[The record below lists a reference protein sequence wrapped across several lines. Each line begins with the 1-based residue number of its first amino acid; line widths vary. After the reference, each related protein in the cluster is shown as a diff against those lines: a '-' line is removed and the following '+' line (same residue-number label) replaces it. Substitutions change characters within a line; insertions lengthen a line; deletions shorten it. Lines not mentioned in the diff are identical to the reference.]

1 MFGALENSSLYVTRK
16 NYEHRRVQL
25 LLPSFLA
32 LDLKRVGTGGGGWRS
47 RWGRGEAGLDF
58 TGKLGSSGLERDAIS
73 LHHRKEA

>member
-1 MFGALENSSLYVTRK
+1 MFGAVENSSLYVTRK

-32 LDLKRVGTGGGGWRS
+32 LDLKRVGTGGEGLEK
-47 RWGRGEAGLDF
+47 RGEPRLDF
-58 TGKLGSSGLERDAIS
+58 TGKLGSSRLERDAIS